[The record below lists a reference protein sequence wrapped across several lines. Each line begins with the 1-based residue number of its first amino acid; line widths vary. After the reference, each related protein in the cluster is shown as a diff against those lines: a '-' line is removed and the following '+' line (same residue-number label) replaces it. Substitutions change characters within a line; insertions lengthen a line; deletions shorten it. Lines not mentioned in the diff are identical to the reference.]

1 MPDGVF
7 LITGAS
13 SGIGQATARQAVA
26 AGFRVALIARSR
38 DRLESQRDEL
48 GGPGVAL
55 AMACDVTEWDELE
68 RAVATTIARF
78 GRLDVAFANAGFGA
92 VRGFLNESPEHWRS
106 MILTNVYGAALTIR
120 ATVPALAQ
128 TRGHLL
134 LTGSVAGHVVVP
146 GSVYSATKHAVGAMA
161 EAARRELHE
170 RGIRVTLISPGNVD
184 TPFFDNA
191 PAVALTDDDV
201 ARAVMYAVSQPSH
214 VGINEILLRHRDQE
228 I

>member
-1 MPDGVF
+1 MDGRVF

-13 SGIGQATARQAVA
+13 TGIGAATARQAVA
-26 AGFRVALIARSR
+26 AGYRVALLARST
-38 DRLESQRDEL
+38 DTLEELACEL
-48 GGPGVAL
+48 GGPDLAL
-55 AMACDVTEWDELE
+55 PVTCDVTEWALVEHAVEATL
-68 RAVATTIARF
+68 RAY
-78 GRLDVAFANAGFGA
+78 GRIDVAFANAGFGA

-120 ATVPALAQ
+120 ATVEALTA

-134 LTGSVAGHVVVP
+134 VTGSVAGHVNIE

-161 EAARRELHE
+161 ESARKELHE

-184 TPFFDNA
+184 TPFFENT
-191 PAVALTDDDV
+191 PQVYLTGDDV
-201 ARAVMYAVSQPSH
+201 ARAVMFAVSQPET
-214 VGINEILLRHRDQE
+214 VGINEILMRHPHQS